1 MKVTKSQLQKII
13 QEELNAVL
21 KLRQE
26 HRGKSCDEKTGQEK
40 LDCEKQSKE
49 AIEHSQKEHQKQR
62 DYGLE
67 DEEIKALSKGKP
79 HHMKPPL
86 RTRKNQIKPK
96 DQINPDIGKELR
108 LEKKKEDK
116 PTCTSRADGKGMNR
130 FHNAKGEFSSKT
142 DSASQSVR
150 GASNKPCKHDGQ
162 TKMNP
167 RAWTKLPCGRK
178 DRRNPNS
185 KSKHR
190 CKDGSVVNEFL
201 IENGFVND
209 SSEIIDTGEWLLIRQ
224 DYLDT
229 FTIDLMLATLEE
241 FKEELQVETEALMSE
256 NNDNLISKC
265 NQIGM
270 RTFPH
275 FIESFNR
282 LILASKG
289 ELHKQ
294 EKK

>member
-1 MKVTKSQLQKII
+1 MRVTKSQLQKII

-49 AIEHSQKEHQKQR
+49 AIEHSQREHQKQR

-86 RTRKNQIKPK
+86 RTRKNQI
-96 DQINPDIGKELR
+96 
-108 LEKKKEDK
+108 
-116 PTCTSRADGKGMNR
+116 TSRADGKGMNR

-185 KSKHR
+185 KAKHR

-209 SSEIIDTGEWLLIRQ
+209 SSEIVDAGEWLLIRQ

-256 NNDNLISKC
+256 SNDNLVSKC

-275 FIESFNR
+275 FVESFNR
-282 LILASKG
+282 LMLASKG